1 MILDLSSIVNVDGK
15 KQDFDLELD
24 FAGKNESGAVFVSPV
39 SVSGRLVNIGGSLEL
54 SAEVKTRLRFEC
66 DRCCESFEEDFE
78 CSFEEVLKKEDEK
91 AVSDDKNPDAVYF
104 RGNSVELDEIVLNN
118 VLLALPLKRLCKDD
132 CRGLCA
138 NCGKN
143 LNLGGCD
150 CDTRTVDPRF
160 EALDKFFE

>member
-1 MILDLSSIVNVDGK
+1 MMLDLSSIMNVDGK
-15 KQDFDLELD
+15 KQGFDLEFD
-24 FAGKNESGAVFVSPV
+24 FVGKNESGAIFLTPV

-54 SAEVKTRLRFEC
+54 SAVAKTCLGFEC

-91 AVSDDKNPDAVYF
+91 ADSDDKNPDAIYF
-104 RGNSVELDEIVLNN
+104 RGNSIELDELVLNN
-118 VLLALPLKRLCKDD
+118 VLLSLPLKRLCKET

-143 LNLGGCD
+143 LNLGDCG